1 MEKAL
6 AHNASYIMK
15 QREIIILSRNVPA
28 QLVPSGAVIELQAG
42 TEVSITQDLGGD
54 YTVNVY
60 GNLAIISGSDADTLG
75 KEPTDLLSGIDLENT
90 SLEDLVWNQLK
101 TCYDPEIPV
110 NIVDLGLIYNCQI
123 QATDSDKTQYQI
135 LLKMTLTA
143 PGCGMG
149 PTLINNIKH
158 KLLRLPKI
166 VDVQVDMVFDP
177 PWTQDKMSDAAKL
190 QLGLL

>member
-1 MEKAL
+1 
-6 AHNASYIMK
+6 MK
-15 QREIIILSRNVPA
+15 NKEIITLSRNIKA
-28 QLVPSGAVIELQAG
+28 RLIPSGALVELPEG

-60 GNLAIISGSDADTLG
+60 GNLATIDGKDADALG
-75 KEPTDLLSGIDLENT
+75 KTPIDTLTGIDLENT
-90 SLEDLVWNQLK
+90 PIDEIVWGQLK

-110 NIVDLGLIYNCQI
+110 NIVDLGLIYDCQI
-123 QATDSDKTQYQI
+123 QPEDLDASQPPYHITIQ
-135 LLKMTLTA
+135 MTLTA

-149 PTLINNIKH
+149 PTLITNIKH
-158 KLLRLPKI
+158 KLLNIPTVNI
-166 VDVQVDMVFDP
+166 VDIEMVFDP